1 MKDRNERCDL
11 EAGMAKLYAS
21 EAAHAAAVDAMRVAG
36 PASQLAEL
44 GFERL
49 YRDTPLMIIGEGTNE
64 IQRLIIARNMLD
76 RYGERPGALTP
87 RDGEPDERRQI
98 VLAVRQLAEKELAPA
113 VHAHE
118 ATAHDPAALLARVA
132 DLGVLGCLTS
142 PDEGGLGLDLTTY
155 AMVLEEL
162 ARGWSAAAAIVA
174 AHATAAHLIGRFG
187 SPRDRALVPA
197 MTRGE
202 RWGAVALG
210 DRVAARPEADG
221 WTLAGAAALVDNA
234 ERSDVL
240 VVLAGT
246 AAGAPTAFVVPRD
259 ARRLSVGGAG
269 ATLGARGLGA
279 ADVVLDG
286 VHLSAAAR
294 LGDGAARSA
303 HALARLG
310 LAATAIGLGQAAFE
324 AALRYA
330 QQRSAFG
337 QPICQH
343 QAVQL
348 KLADMA
354 TRITATRLLAYRAA
368 GRLNADPDD
377 DLHALMAK
385 VEGSEMA
392 AAVTLEAM
400 RIHGGY
406 GYTNEFPVE
415 RFYRDAARLLV
426 TPTDNEAD
434 RRSVA
439 RRVVDRARR
448 GAAA

>member
-1 MKDRNERCDL
+1 MKDRSERCDL

-36 PASQLAEL
+36 RRSQLAEL

-76 RYGERPGALTP
+76 RYGERLGAITP

-98 VLAVRQLAEKELAPA
+98 VLAVRKLAERELPPA
-113 VHAHE
+113 VHEYEREGRGVAG
-118 ATAHDPAALLARVA
+118 LLASVG
-132 DLGVLGCLTS
+132 DLGVLGCLAS
-142 PDEGGLGLDLTTY
+142 PDAGGLGLDLTTY

-162 ARGWSAAAAIVA
+162 ARAWSAAAGIVA
-174 AHATAAHLIGRFG
+174 AHTTAAHLVERFG
-187 SPRDRALVPA
+187 SAPDRALVPA

-202 RWGAVALG
+202 RWGAIALG
-210 DRVAARPEADG
+210 ERVTARPAAYG
-221 WTLAGAAALVDNA
+221 WTLAGEATLVDNA

-240 VVLAGT
+240 VVLA
-246 AAGAPTAFVVPRD
+246 AAADGAAHGFVVPRD
-259 ARRLSVGGAG
+259 AHRLSVGVAG

-279 ADVVLDG
+279 ADIVLDG
-286 VHLSAAAR
+286 VHVAAHAR
-294 LGDGAARSA
+294 LGDGVVQTA
-303 HALARLG
+303 HALVRLG
-310 LAATAIGLGQAAFE
+310 LAAIGIGLGQAAFE
-324 AALRYA
+324 AALRYS

-354 TRITATRLLAYRAA
+354 TRITATRLLAYGAA
-368 GRLNADPDD
+368 ARLDAHPNDD
-377 DLHALMAK
+377 AHALMAK
-385 VEGSEMA
+385 VESSEMA

-434 RRSVA
+434 RRAVA
-439 RRVVDRARR
+439 RRVIDRVRR
-448 GAAA
+448 SAV